1 MSTATRKLQFEF
13 GRRHNGILMTRDEFD
28 AIDDYD
34 ENYRYELINGVLIV
48 NPMPSVFE
56 LDPNE
61 ELGHWLRN
69 YAEQHPG
76 ILNKTVFE
84 VYINTA
90 IGRRR
95 ADRVIWTGFEEGPD
109 PENDVPTIV
118 VEFVSRRKR
127 DQVRDYIDKR
137 DEYLAIGVAEYWVI
151 NRFQG
156 TMTIFRRTADGVEE
170 HVVADR
176 EVYKTAL
183 LPGFE
188 LPLGKLLAVCDTWKK
203 TTKKISKQ

>member
-1 MSTATRKLQFEF
+1 MSTATRKLRYAI
-13 GRRHNGILMTRDEFD
+13 GRRHNGILMTPEEFD

-34 ENYRYELINGVLIV
+34 ENFRYELINGVLIV

-56 LDPNE
+56 RDPNE

-69 YAEQHPG
+69 YQERHPG
-76 ILNKTVFE
+76 YLDKTVFE

-90 IGRRR
+90 VGRRR
-95 ADRVIWTGFEEGPD
+95 ADRAIWAGFEGGPD
-109 PENDVPTIV
+109 PEVDVPTIV

-127 DQVRDYIDKR
+127 DQLRDYVDKR

-151 NRFQG
+151 NRFKG
-156 TMTIFRRTADGVEE
+156 TLTVFRRGTDGVEE
-170 HVVADR
+170 HTVSDR

-188 LPLGKLLAVCDTWKK
+188 LPLGKLLAVCETWKK
-203 TTKKISKQ
+203 KTRKT

>member
-1 MSTATRKLQFEF
+1 
-13 GRRHNGILMTRDEFD
+13 MTPEEFD

-56 LDPNE
+56 RGPNE
-61 ELGHWLRN
+61 ELGHWLRS
-69 YAEQHPG
+69 YWELHPG
-76 ILNKTVFE
+76 ILDNTVFE
-84 VYINTA
+84 QYINTA

-95 ADRVIWTGFEEGPD
+95 ADRAIWAGLGRLPD
-109 PENDVPTIV
+109 SEVDVPTIV
-118 VEFVSRRKR
+118 IEFVSRRKR
-127 DQVRDYIDKR
+127 DQMRDYIDKR

-151 NRFQG
+151 DRFKG
-156 TMTIFRRTADGVEE
+156 TMTIFRRAADGVEE
-170 HVVADR
+170 QTISDR

-203 TTKKISKQ
+203 TKKT